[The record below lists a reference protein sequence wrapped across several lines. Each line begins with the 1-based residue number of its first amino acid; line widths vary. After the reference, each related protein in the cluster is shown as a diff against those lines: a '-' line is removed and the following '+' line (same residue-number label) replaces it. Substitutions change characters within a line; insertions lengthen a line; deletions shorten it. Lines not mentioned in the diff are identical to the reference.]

1 MRTVKG
7 HRGMV
12 SCDHTILGA
21 WMIVNNTTPRFD
33 RRTLMAGAIGNVL
46 EWYDF
51 ALYGYFAPVF
61 AAMFFPSEQASVSL
75 LSAFGVFAIGFLARP
90 LGALLFGYIGDTI
103 GRRDALAWSVIL
115 MAIPTVIVGLLPT
128 YETIGIAAP
137 LALTLC
143 RFLQGLSVG
152 GEFTGSV
159 TFLVEHAAPSQRGY
173 IGSWA
178 GFSAQVGALLGS
190 GVGAFVASIMTDEA
204 LHQWGWRLPFLLG
217 SLIAVVGWYLR
228 THIPESPAFEQAR
241 EARALSASPIRE
253 VFTHQRIAVAKV
265 IGLVWLHGVGF
276 YLLFVYLTTYL
287 STVTTVPLAT
297 VLMMNTAC
305 MLLLAV
311 LIPLMGRLSDT
322 VGQKP
327 LLLIGAGGLAI
338 TAYPSFIWLTS
349 EHLPRV
355 WAAYVSLT
363 VLMSCYLGPFFA
375 IVVALFPTAQRYT
388 GLSAGYN
395 IAAALFGGT
404 APLMATLLIEWS
416 GNILSPSLYLSL
428 CAVISLSVI
437 LTLRDMTHM
446 RASAQ

>member
-1 MRTVKG
+1 
-7 HRGMV
+7 MV

-190 GVGAFVASIMTDEA
+190 GVGAFVASIMTDKA

-265 IGLVWLHGVGF
+265 VGLVWLHGVGF

>member
-241 EARALSASPIRE
+241 EASALSASPIRE

>member
-265 IGLVWLHGVGF
+265 VGLVWLHGVGF

>member
-1 MRTVKG
+1 
-7 HRGMV
+7 
-12 SCDHTILGA
+12 
-21 WMIVNNTTPRFD
+21 
-33 RRTLMAGAIGNVL
+33 
-46 EWYDF
+46 
-51 ALYGYFAPVF
+51 
-61 AAMFFPSEQASVSL
+61 MFFPSEQVSVSL
-75 LSAFGVFAIGFLARP
+75 LSAFGVFAIGFFARP
-90 LGALLFGYIGDTI
+90 LGALLFGYIGDTR

-115 MAIPTVIVGLLPT
+115 MAIPTIIVGLLPT
-128 YETIGIAAP
+128 YETIGVAAP

-190 GVGAFVASIMTDEA
+190 GVGAVVASNMTDEA
-204 LHQWGWRLPFLLG
+204 LHQWGWRIPFLLG
-217 SLIAVVGWYLR
+217 SLIAAVGWYLR

-241 EARALSASPIRE
+241 EAGALSASPIRE
-253 VFTHQRIAVAKV
+253 VFTHQRVPLTKV

-349 EHLPRV
+349 EQLPRI

-375 IVVALFPTAQRYT
+375 VVVALFPTAQRYT

-437 LTLRDMTHM
+437 LTLRETIPMH
-446 RASAQ
+446 ASAQ